1 MNEGYTKVFVSL
13 DGTEQQDFVLA
24 RAIKVAANNGA
35 KLIIGHVIDST
46 ALESAGSY
54 PVDLVNGLEEA
65 FKNSIAK
72 QLEEAKANPD
82 IPEVEVMI
90 RAGRIRETLKDE
102 MLDVVKPDLVLCG
115 ARGLSS
121 IKYALL
127 GSISTFLLRNTDC
140 DILVVEVALL
150 PPAAGPA
157 GFPQARPRR
166 FAAAGCAL
174 RKPLP
179 ASRPSQPY
187 FSELSDGKN
196 GVPPRLGRHVLF
208 GMARFYYKAILL
220 RRACTSGMIFSN
232 ITSASGKPSS
242 LRPRA
247 ASLSASGTSLQVSA
261 IIPATIPPGKPAP
274 IIWLITDSRV
284 TSSILRLP
292 PNETP
297 ISRTRLG

>member
-127 GSISTFLLRNTDC
+127 GSISTFLLR
-140 DILVVEVALL
+140 AH
-150 PPAAGPA
+150 
-157 GFPQARPRR
+157 RPRR
-166 FAAAGCAL
+166 PAQGPERTLRPDRAGPHAA
-174 RKPLP
+174 R
-179 ASRPSQPY
+179 RP
-187 FSELSDGKN
+187 
-196 GVPPRLGRHVLF
+196 
-208 GMARFYYKAILL
+208 
-220 RRACTSGMIFSN
+220 RRAWPAHRLARRGREHPGADPQC
-232 ITSASGKPSS
+232 PQ
-242 LRPRA
+242 RPR
-247 ASLSASGTSLQVSA
+247 
-261 IIPATIPPGKPAP
+261 
-274 IIWLITDSRV
+274 
-284 TSSILRLP
+284 
-292 PNETP
+292 
-297 ISRTRLG
+297 

>member
-115 ARGLSS
+115 ARGLSPAGES
-121 IKYALL
+121 
-127 GSISTFLLRNTDC
+127 RVRRDRTDP
-140 DILVVEVALL
+140 ARGGQRT
-150 PPAAGPA
+150 PAARSCGRTRRA
-157 GFPQARPRR
+157 ARPSGRSGF
-166 FAAAGCAL
+166 FA
-174 RKPLP
+174 
-179 ASRPSQPY
+179 
-187 FSELSDGKN
+187 SDQIISAFY
-196 GVPPRLGRHVLF
+196 LLF
-208 GMARFYYKAILL
+208 AF
-220 RRACTSGMIFSN
+220 
-232 ITSASGKPSS
+232 
-242 LRPRA
+242 
-247 ASLSASGTSLQVSA
+247 
-261 IIPATIPPGKPAP
+261 
-274 IIWLITDSRV
+274 
-284 TSSILRLP
+284 
-292 PNETP
+292 
-297 ISRTRLG
+297 

>member
-65 FKNSIAK
+65 FNNSIAK

-90 RAGRIRETLKDE
+90 RTGRIRETLKDE

-140 DILVVEVALL
+140 DILVV
-150 PPAAGPA
+150 
-157 GFPQARPRR
+157 
-166 FAAAGCAL
+166 
-174 RKPLP
+174 
-179 ASRPSQPY
+179 
-187 FSELSDGKN
+187 
-196 GVPPRLGRHVLF
+196 
-208 GMARFYYKAILL
+208 
-220 RRACTSGMIFSN
+220 T
-232 ITSASGKPSS
+232 
-242 LRPRA
+242 
-247 ASLSASGTSLQVSA
+247 
-261 IIPATIPPGKPAP
+261 
-274 IIWLITDSRV
+274 
-284 TSSILRLP
+284 
-292 PNETP
+292 
-297 ISRTRLG
+297 